1 MFTKAFGLKKFLACN
16 NHNDILEIL
25 FQEVDRF
32 NAPCDV
38 YDIFVFNERI
48 PIYTDLNNPSS
59 SIRQSLY
66 DRPGEV
72 VLVADSFMMGFDGLH
87 LITLTPSFLTINDWL
102 QKSQQGKHEMY
113 IRSIGSED
121 ISLVSKLRSFIAS

>member
-1 MFTKAFGLKKFLACN
+1 MSKLTVNQLSRMFTKAFGLKKFLACN
-16 NHNDILEIL
+16 N
-25 FQEVDRF
+25 
-32 NAPCDV
+32 
-38 YDIFVFNERI
+38 

-87 LITLTPSFLTINDWL
+87 LIMLTPSFLTINDWL

>member
-1 MFTKAFGLKKFLACN
+1 MSKLTVNQLSRMFTKAFGLKKFLACN
-16 NHNDILEIL
+16 NH
-25 FQEVDRF
+25 
-32 NAPCDV
+32 
-38 YDIFVFNERI
+38 
-48 PIYTDLNNPSS
+48 TS

-87 LITLTPSFLTINDWL
+87 LIMLTPSFLTINDWL